1 MFGKLVA
8 GDLAGFLARRFA
20 RNDLIAFIHVPKT
33 AGSSLSA
40 ELRRHLAP
48 YVNIVVDYLDDS
60 RSMAARRH
68 EVLAHFAASA
78 KLNRPRSCSGHV
90 MFRLIDALRN
100 EVGPLR
106 LVTMLRDPVTRVVSD
121 YRYARTP
128 LHPQH
133 RDFAARFPT
142 IDAYVDAPH
151 SRDKQARFLLPDP
164 RMPADEAI
172 GFLDA
177 SYAFVGTVEAYALSL
192 GLLFGLAGVTAP
204 PTERQRETPPVSGNE
219 VALTD
224 ALRERILAAN
234 RIDQAL
240 HAHVSATLERHR
252 AAWLQWQ
259 DAA

>member
-1 MFGKLVA
+1 VSQV
-8 GDLAGFLARRFA
+8 LAR
-20 RNDLIAFIHVPKT
+20 
-33 AGSSLSA
+33 S
-40 ELRRHLAP
+40 RRR
-48 YVNIVVDYLDDS
+48 
-60 RSMAARRH
+60 RSW
-68 EVLAHFAASA
+68 
-78 KLNRPRSCSGHV
+78 NRPRSCWAKSCS
-90 MFRLIDALRN
+90 LIDALRI
-100 EVGPLR
+100 EVGRWPGHEVRRTRGAGCVGLPLC
-106 LVTMLRDPVTRVVSD
+106 PHAAAS
-121 YRYARTP
+121 AA
-128 LHPQH
+128 

-142 IDAYVDAPH
+142 IDAYGDATPAATT
-151 SRDKQARFLLPDP
+151 ARFLLQDP
-164 RMPADEAI
+164 HAGRRGH

-234 RIDQAL
+234 RLDQAL